1 MDCCFTHA
9 NRSRNF
15 AFLSPFFGALHERME
30 IFSAEV
36 FERLGRIAYVPVMHG
51 PYILS
56 HSTIARPPQFRLQF
70 WKSTEEPL
78 YKMSNP
84 ILQLDGTV
92 QGSDPDNYKFTKPIF
107 VASFDALWY
116 YKDNEMLKAP
126 DSDSLV
132 EEATVH
138 TTTWWKTIYHMIRL
152 KCQLRIHNHVETH
165 DFAIEFY
172 DNLAIAAL
180 VTYKWN
186 TIRFWYWSMRFFS
199 QFCFYTLVII
209 ASIMQVYYPQ
219 PSQLFGLFVVIIITA
234 AIFIWLE
241 LLQAIRSFGRYT
253 KSGYNFLNIPV
264 FSLPMAASIDQIVGG
279 IWDPVSDDFAE
290 KQFGFQL
297 MMALFFFFTVI
308 LMLNV
313 LIALINVA
321 FANGDDGWR
330 LRTESRLRYIESA
343 ENMSYH
349 IPGFRQTYNY
359 FPREIYFSAT
369 PQQVHEHRNKYDVKD
384 SATKALD
391 AMEELLAKP
400 SAADDDQ
407 ADDDY
412 LLEGEEVDGVAGEV
426 LNSEGTATSSL
437 GAWQDGLK
445 ERAVRL
451 MERLARPSVE
461 RDDQVDEDYLF
472 EGEEVDEAVAGE
484 GMVKD
489 AEEEEPKENS
499 GKTDD
504 EAIRRDEEVEGLE
517 ITDPES
523 AAKTTDRAADQVESS
538 DGVSDS
544 NALNS
549 EGTAT
554 SSKAV
559 EQDDAA
565 GDVPKDPSPLQ
576 QQSPSK
582 DQATICEL
590 SSQVGD
596 LKSQV
601 ADLQKN
607 LGEQLSSQK
616 EQFVTQQG
624 HLAAQLAAQQEQHQR
639 QHEELKSLLMMMRL
653 PAV

>member
-1 MDCCFTHA
+1 
-9 NRSRNF
+9 
-15 AFLSPFFGALHERME
+15 
-30 IFSAEV
+30 
-36 FERLGRIAYVPVMHG
+36 
-51 PYILS
+51 
-56 HSTIARPPQFRLQF
+56 
-70 WKSTEEPL
+70 
-78 YKMSNP
+78 
-84 ILQLDGTV
+84 
-92 QGSDPDNYKFTKPIF
+92 
-107 VASFDALWY
+107 
-116 YKDNEMLKAP
+116 
-126 DSDSLV
+126 
-132 EEATVH
+132 
-138 TTTWWKTIYHMIRL
+138 
-152 KCQLRIHNHVETH
+152 
-165 DFAIEFY
+165 
-172 DNLAIAAL
+172 
-180 VTYKWN
+180 
-186 TIRFWYWSMRFFS
+186 
-199 QFCFYTLVII
+199 
-209 ASIMQVYYPQ
+209 
-219 PSQLFGLFVVIIITA
+219 
-234 AIFIWLE
+234 
-241 LLQAIRSFGRYT
+241 
-253 KSGYNFLNIPV
+253 
-264 FSLPMAASIDQIVGG
+264 
-279 IWDPVSDDFAE
+279 
-290 KQFGFQL
+290 
-297 MMALFFFFTVI
+297 
-308 LMLNV
+308 
-313 LIALINVA
+313 
-321 FANGDDGWR
+321 
-330 LRTESRLRYIESA
+330 
-343 ENMSYH
+343 
-349 IPGFRQTYNY
+349 
-359 FPREIYFSAT
+359 
-369 PQQVHEHRNKYDVKD
+369 
-384 SATKALD
+384 
-391 AMEELLAKP
+391 
-400 SAADDDQ
+400 
-407 ADDDY
+407 
-412 LLEGEEVDGVAGEV
+412 
-426 LNSEGTATSSL
+426 
-437 GAWQDGLK
+437 
-445 ERAVRL
+445 
-451 MERLARPSVE
+451 
-461 RDDQVDEDYLF
+461 LF

-544 NALNS
+544 NALNP